1 MLTTDS
7 PLPFPDWVILLM
19 SIQGEASPDSCFMD
33 QGSGIR
39 DTGYGIRDTGYG
51 IRDTVR
57 LSSSPS
63 KGAGAAGAISVVR
76 PLLGGG
82 VYI

>member
-7 PLPFPDWVILLM
+7 PLPFPDWGILLM

-39 DTGYGIRDTGYG
+39 DQGSGIRDTGYG
-51 IRDTVR
+51 IQDTGLKIGNR
-57 LSSSPS
+57 LPA
-63 KGAGAAGAISVVR
+63 KPALAID
-76 PLLGGG
+76 
-82 VYI
+82 